1 MLSRAAIYHTFK
13 RKLRTRG
20 LLFFPAYATITVPTG
35 SNAGCCRFGLTFFSR
50 RLLPP
55 QCRDALT
62 VRQKLISQDYRVSY
76 SLAKACKLDL
86 RKQRCSLDTSLPR
99 AREAR
104 LSYLLLCLEAAVHR
118 GEKPQTGC
126 SSTLASRRQLVIF
139 IFVI

>member
-1 MLSRAAIYHTFK
+1 MRPGIYSAA
-13 RKLRTRG
+13 
-20 LLFFPAYATITVPTG
+20 P
-35 SNAGCCRFGLTFFSR
+35 
-50 RLLPP
+50 LPP

-118 GEKPQTGC
+118 GENPPPPIV
-126 SSTLASRRQLVIF
+126 AP
-139 IFVI
+139 

>member
-1 MLSRAAIYHTFK
+1 MMGFH
-13 RKLRTRG
+13 
-20 LLFFPAYATITVPTG
+20 
-35 SNAGCCRFGLTFFSR
+35 
-50 RLLPP
+50 P

-118 GEKPQTGC
+118 GEKPPPIMTQSRKRGINWVLQHAEWC
-126 SSTLASRRQLVIF
+126 SILVVYLF
-139 IFVI
+139 FTDTT